1 MRLAS
6 AKEGESVAAGLL
18 EKVVQQY
25 PDVIYHCAD
34 PRHPEHLVAAEA
46 KELLY
51 RINNLSVGRP
61 AMEISG
67 VGLDDAEFKLADYRG
82 KVVLLDFWVDW
93 CQPCQLMWPHE
104 KQLVEDLKDAPFA
117 LVGVF
122 RGKKPALKQL
132 VDNGKVTWK
141 NWVDDTDGPISA
153 KWRVTAVPMIYILDH
168 NGVIRHQAIGFVPDS
183 QLSKW
188 VQDLLAKV
196 PKPVPPAAP

>member
-1 MRLAS
+1 
-6 AKEGESVAAGLL
+6 
-18 EKVVQQY
+18 
-25 PDVIYHCAD
+25 
-34 PRHPEHLVAAEA
+34 
-46 KELLY
+46 
-51 RINNLSVGRP
+51 
-61 AMEISG
+61 MEISG
-67 VGLDDAEFKLADYRG
+67 VGLDGAEFKLADYRG
-82 KVVLLDFWVDW
+82 KVVILDFWGDW

-141 NWVDDTDGPISA
+141 NWVDGTDGPICA
-153 KWRVTAVPMIYILDH
+153 KWRVTAVPVIYILDH
-168 NGVIRHQAIGFVPDS
+168 NGIIRHHALGFVPDS